1 MMDKVYKIIDDLNN
15 NKEIIRLEDI
25 KKNINSDIKLKKL
38 INDFNKAKEN
48 YEKYN
53 IIDEFISAKK
63 KLLEN
68 EIIKEYI
75 EIQNKINILA
85 LKINKRINNITTSTT
100 CKK

>member
-1 MMDKVYKIIDDLNN
+1 MMDKVYKIIDSLNN
-15 NKEIIRLEDI
+15 NKEIIRLEEI
-25 KKNINSDIKLKKL
+25 KKSINSDKKLKKL
-38 INDFNKAKEN
+38 INDFNKAKEH

-53 IIDEFISAKK
+53 ITDEFISAKK